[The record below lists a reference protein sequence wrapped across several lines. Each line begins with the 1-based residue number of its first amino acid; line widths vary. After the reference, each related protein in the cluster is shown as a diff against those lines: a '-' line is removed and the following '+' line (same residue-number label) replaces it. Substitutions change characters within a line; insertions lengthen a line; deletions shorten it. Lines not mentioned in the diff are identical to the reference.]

1 MDSIRTKDQY
11 RDNLL
16 VDYLLG
22 KLSPAEET
30 KIEQD
35 FVADA
40 GLQDKLV
47 QVEDEL
53 VDRYLEGQLSQDER
67 QQLEA
72 RFLASARG
80 RRKLEIARSLAAVA
94 TEAARK
100 ETGTQSSAGSVFL
113 RRPMQIAAAAVVL
126 VLLLML
132 GWFVRE
138 RAIRG
143 NRQNQIISPARKPE
157 SLPGPAQ
164 SSQTGSIAT
173 IVLQPVSRDIVQSPE
188 AKLDPGTDQLRIH
201 LELNGNHKTYVARLL
216 SADGKE
222 KWAAQGLQSQPA
234 SSGQELVLIF
244 SADAFENG
252 EYTILLVSNEDPTM
266 PIAEYSFVVRKL
278 RDRKAKD

>member
-1 MDSIRTKDQY
+1 MDSIRTKEQY

-22 KLSPAEET
+22 KLSPAEES

-67 QQLEA
+67 QQFEA

-94 TEAARK
+94 TKAARK
-100 ETGTQSSAGSVFL
+100 EKGAQYSAGSVFL
-113 RRPMQIAAAAVVL
+113 RRPMQIAAAVVL
-126 VLLLML
+126 VLLLVL

-143 NRQNQIISPARKPE
+143 NRQNQIISPVRKPE

-188 AKLDPGTDQLRIH
+188 AKLSPGTDQLRIH

-222 KWAAQGLQSQPA
+222 KWAAQGLQGQPT

-244 SADAFENG
+244 SAAIFENG
-252 EYTILLVSNEDPTM
+252 EYTILLASNEKLTI